1 MIVVALR
8 KIVRLRHRGQ
18 LCLGDAETEEHSF
31 PEQAT
36 AVSATGNEIEVEGP
50 PEPTTLVHELLRRA
64 AVDIR
69 GADRQHVMHRASRGA
84 ALDDDR
90 RTVAVGVGA
99 IRPKDRATGDVVAGK
114 AHRYSKDVRM
124 PGRDIDGTIRAR
136 RQPADHS
143 ILPVRGGAVVLID
156 ESDQLE

>member
-8 KIVRLRHRGQ
+8 KIVRLRTGEQ
-18 LCLGDAETEEHSF
+18 LRLGDRETEEHPL

-36 AVSATGNEIEVEGP
+36 AVSATRNEIEVDGH
-50 PEPTTLVHELLRRA
+50 PESTQLLHELLRRA

-69 GADRQHVMHRASRGA
+69 RADRQHVMHRASRGA

-99 IRPKDRATGDVVAGK
+99 IQPKDRATGDVAAGK

-124 PGRDIDGTIRAR
+124 PG
-136 RQPADHS
+136 
-143 ILPVRGGAVVLID
+143 
-156 ESDQLE
+156 